1 MYSNNK
7 YKMNRF
13 HIREMIEVD
22 SHKEQQAKIK
32 SKRTLQIML
41 RVDELEWED
50 KLLAKQQYMKLSQL
64 SNGLIICKL

>member
-1 MYSNNK
+1 MYSNSK

-22 SHKEQQAKIK
+22 SQKEQEAKIK

-50 KLLAKQQYMKLSQL
+50 KLLAKQQ
-64 SNGLIICKL
+64 

>member
-1 MYSNNK
+1 
-7 YKMNRF
+7 MNRF
-13 HIREMIEVD
+13 HIREMIEMD

-32 SKRTLQIML
+32 SKRTLRIML

-50 KLLAKQQYMKLSQL
+50 KLLAEQQYMKLSQL

>member
-1 MYSNNK
+1 MYSNSK

-22 SHKEQQAKIK
+22 SHKEQEAKIK

-50 KLLAKQQYMKLSQL
+50 KLLAKQQ
-64 SNGLIICKL
+64 

>member
-1 MYSNNK
+1 MHNNKK

-32 SKRTLQIML
+32 SKRTLQLML

-64 SNGLIICKL
+64 SNGLIVFKL

>member
-1 MYSNNK
+1 
-7 YKMNRF
+7 MNRF

-32 SKRTLQIML
+32 SKRTLQLML

-64 SNGLIICKL
+64 SNGLIVFKL

>member
-32 SKRTLQIML
+32 SKRTLQLML